1 MATVS
6 VRNIESTSVTVR
18 VSGVKKGD
26 DLFFFVRLQDD
37 SSDVSGTDY
46 ATATG
51 TTMSTDIGGL
61 EPDTDYIANVRVNNV
76 WQTGAK
82 FRTKTELNPYFYTG
96 NIGTNSVTVYVED
109 LAYGQSIRVLI
120 RPYND
125 SSTTVVNQDYSA
137 SGSSFS
143 KTYKN
148 LSPNTRY
155 AINVRVDGSWLDADE
170 FTTDKPAIS
179 KWSWSS
185 SNGTASAAQTKAAYD
200 ALINKGPLSDFSYRV
215 WNDMCGK
222 VIEIE
227 NALGQTWSTKYA
239 QYADTKM
246 TTSDKRLTATRFNSL
261 RHNIGRSYSTGI
273 NEVASGDTV
282 YAWYFTT
289 LARCMNEWIDQI

>member
-51 TTMSTDIGGL
+51 TAMSTDIGGL
-61 EPDTDYIANVRVNNV
+61 EPDTAYLANVRVNNV
-76 WQTGAK
+76 WQTAAK
-82 FRTKTELNPYFYTG
+82 FRTKAELNPYFYTG

-109 LAYGQSIRVLI
+109 LAAGQSIRVLI

-125 SSTTVVNQDYSA
+125 SSTTVVNQDYSV

-200 ALINKGPLSDFSYRV
+200 ALINRGPLSDFSYRV

-246 TTSDKRLTATRFNSL
+246 TTSDKSLTAKRFNSL
-261 RHNIGRSYSTGI
+261 RYNIGRSYSTGI

>member
-1 MATVS
+1 M
-6 VRNIESTSVTVR
+6 
-18 VSGVKKGD
+18 
-26 DLFFFVRLQDD
+26 
-37 SSDVSGTDY
+37 
-46 ATATG
+46 
-51 TTMSTDIGGL
+51 
-61 EPDTDYIANVRVNNV
+61 
-76 WQTGAK
+76 
-82 FRTKTELNPYFYTG
+82 
-96 NIGTNSVTVYVED
+96 
-109 LAYGQSIRVLI
+109 LI

-125 SSTTVVNQDYSA
+125 SSTTVVNQDYSV

-155 AINVRVDGSWLDADE
+155 AINVRVDGSWLGADE

-200 ALINKGPLSDFSYRV
+200 ALINRGPLSDFSYRV

-246 TTSDKRLTATRFNSL
+246 TTSDKRLTAKRFNSL
-261 RHNIGRSYSTGI
+261 RYNIGRTYSTDI
-273 NEVASGDTV
+273 KEVSSGDTV

-289 LARCMNEWIDQI
+289 LARCMNEWIDQL

>member
-61 EPDTDYIANVRVNNV
+61 EPDTAYLANVRVNNV
-76 WQTGAK
+76 WQTAVK
-82 FRTKTELNPYFYTG
+82 FRTKAELNPYFYTG

-109 LAYGQSIRVLI
+109 LAAGQSIRVLI

-125 SSTTVVNQDYSA
+125 SSTTVVNQDYSV

-155 AINVRVDGSWLDADE
+155 AINVRVDGSWLGADE
-170 FTTDKPAIS
+170 FTTDKPAVS

-239 QYADTKM
+239 QYTDTKM
-246 TTSDKRLTATRFNSL
+246 TTSDKSLTAKRFNSL
-261 RHNIGRSYSTGI
+261 RYNIGRSYSTGI

-289 LARCMNEWIDQI
+289 LARCMNSWIDQL

>member
-6 VRNIESTSVTVR
+6 VRNVESTSVTVR

-61 EPDTDYIANVRVNNV
+61 EPDTAYLANVRVNNV
-76 WQTGAK
+76 WQTAAK
-82 FRTKTELNPYFYTG
+82 FRTKTELNPYFYIG

-109 LAYGQSIRVLI
+109 LAAGQSIRVLI

-125 SSTTVVNQDYSA
+125 SSTTVVNQDYSV

-246 TTSDKRLTATRFNSL
+246 TTSDKRLTAKRFNSL
-261 RHNIGRSYSTGI
+261 RYNIGRSYSTGI
-273 NEVASGDTV
+273 DEVSSGDTV

-289 LARCMNEWIDQI
+289 LARCMNSWIDQI

>member
-51 TTMSTDIGGL
+51 TAMSTDIGGL
-61 EPDTDYIANVRVNNV
+61 EPDTAYLANVRVNNV
-76 WQTGAK
+76 WQTAAK
-82 FRTKTELNPYFYTG
+82 FRTKAELNPYFYTG

-109 LAYGQSIRVLI
+109 LAAGQSIRILI

-125 SSTTVVNQDYSA
+125 SSTTVVNQDYSV

-155 AINVRVDGSWLDADE
+155 AINVRVDGSWLGADE

-200 ALINKGPLSDFSYRV
+200 ALINRGPLSDFSYRV

-246 TTSDKRLTATRFNSL
+246 TTSDKSLTAKRFNSL
-261 RHNIGRSYSTGI
+261 RYNIGRSYSTDI
-273 NEVASGDTV
+273 KEVSSGDTV